1 MADSKDRD
9 TVQQYVGDM
18 LALENHI
25 EEPLKH
31 QIDQF
36 KDNQQVLSALKG
48 FHSMVQ
54 RHEDELKQHLKS
66 IGGSESSPVK
76 DAVSGIFGVAAGL
89 IDRIRTEGV
98 SKSLRDDY
106 TAFNLAVISY
116 DMLYTTA
123 SLLGFQDTANLA
135 SRLMQDYTRAI
146 KQVEYLVP
154 TVVAWELEK
163 DDHGHKFDE
172 QAINQARQALYNAWR
187 DVQNE
192 SFGSN
197 QTMGSQTSTTS
208 TTSSSSTT
216 PSSGSMNR

>member
-1 MADSKDRD
+1 MADSSDRN

-36 KDNQQVLSALKG
+36 DDNQQVLSALKG

-54 RHEDELKQHLKS
+54 RHENELKQHLKS
-66 IGGSESSPVK
+66 IGGSESSPIK
-76 DAVSGIFGVAAGL
+76 SAVSGIFGAAAGL

-106 TAFNLAVISY
+106 AAFNLALISY

-135 SRLMQDYTRAI
+135 SRMMQDYTRAI
-146 KQVEYLVP
+146 KQLEYLVP
-154 TVVAWELEK
+154 GVVAWELEK
-163 DDHGHKFDE
+163 DEHGHKFDE
-172 QAINQARQALYNAWR
+172 ASINQARQALYDAWR

-192 SFGSN
+192 RFGSSLEN
-197 QTMGSQTSTTS
+197 ETGSRTSTSTS
-208 TTSSSSTT
+208 TPSSSS
-216 PSSGSMNR
+216 SMNR

>member
-123 SLLGFQDTANLA
+123 SLLGFQDTATLA

-208 TTSSSSTT
+208 STSTT

>member
-1 MADSKDRD
+1 
-9 TVQQYVGDM
+9 M

-172 QAINQARQALYNAWR
+172 QAINQARQALSNAWR

-197 QTMGSQTSTTS
+197 QTMGSRTT